1 MTWWEVLISI
11 PILAMAGAFA
21 GHSMYQWEARKHG
34 QIKAERDELVDV
46 AKRLGVNPD
55 DVRAMGLMWAAS
67 GMTVDEAHEAMRRW
81 SRGE

>member
-1 MTWWEVLISI
+1 MTWLEVLISI
-11 PILAMAGAFA
+11 PILAIAGAFA
-21 GHSMYQWEARKHG
+21 GHFIYQWEVRKCG
-34 QIKAERDELVDV
+34 QIKVERDELVDV
-46 AKRLGVNPD
+46 AKRLGLDPG